1 MSFSQSVSHRVE
13 NKGVLWLRRFIAYAV
28 VIFMSFL
35 SLFFIYIL
43 FVNATR
49 SHFQIQSGFSFLPGN
64 YTMQNY
70 NSVIS
75 DPNVPVLSGL
85 ANSTIVASG
94 CAVLSVYF
102 SALTAYGIH
111 TYQFKGNTPAL
122 QFILMIMMVPTQVSA
137 LGFINMVFKM
147 NLKNSFL
154 PLILPSIAAPMVFF
168 FMLQY
173 MKGNLSVEII
183 EAARI
188 DGSGEFATFNRIAL
202 PILKPAMAVQ
212 AIFTFVTN
220 WNNYFIPALVL
231 EDTSKKT
238 LPVLIAIL
246 RSADWLKFDMGKVYM
261 MVALSILPV
270 VVVYLCL
277 SKYIVGGVALGSV
290 KG

>member
-13 NKGVLWLRRFIAYAV
+13 NKGFLWLRRFIAYAV

-70 NSVIS
+70 NNVIS

-261 MVALSILPV
+261 MIALSILPV

>member
-70 NSVIS
+70 NNVIS